1 MLIHGVRAFVRR
13 VSEGLSDEQRQSLQ
27 QLEAERLG
35 ISRENWS
42 QLRATNMDL
51 VGLREAHRMV
61 VGRQSTVRRTDRDG
75 SWTSASAHPGHLRSQ
90 PQSFRVGVHIEP
102 AWDLST
108 LKHRLA
114 RVLAHVTSRFEAVPI
129 QCAAEVVW
137 AISRAQPFIGRNE
150 RLSLL
155 VASRMLCAAGLP
167 VLPILQLERDAEL
180 EACIVA
186 ATEDNRADLEIYL
199 ANTISREALAIAE
212 WISVAPNGRWSLRDE
227 HAALSSLRSTTPVSE
242 CDSFTTET
250 TRALVALCESALGA
264 KLTPLSG
271 TSRHHLRIACDAT
284 YRGCPICPH
293 MPIREF
299 RWSIDNSL
307 ELVVV
312 IGRAGR
318 GITDASSLHV
328 AIEVGGVVNPLPAAA
343 FLLVPDEDLGAQ
355 QARFAAWAPSAI
367 RHAVRTSALR
377 C

>member
-1 MLIHGVRAFVRR
+1 MLIPAVRAFVRR

-27 QLEAERLG
+27 QRDAERLG

-51 VGLREAHRMV
+51 VGLREAHRIV

-90 PQSFRVGVHIEP
+90 PQSFRAGLHIEP
-102 AWDLST
+102 AWDLTT
-108 LKHRLA
+108 LKQRMA
-114 RVLAHVTSRFEAVPI
+114 RVLADVTSRFDAAPI
-129 QCAAEVVW
+129 PCAAELVW
-137 AISRAQPFIGRNE
+137 AISRAQPFIGRNA

-155 VASRMLCAAGLP
+155 VSSRLLSAAGLP

-186 ATEDNRADLEIYL
+186 ATEDNRAELEIYL

-212 WISVAPNGRWSLRDE
+212 WISIAPNGRWSLRDE
-227 HAALSSLRSTTPVSE
+227 HAALSALRSTTPVIE
-242 CDSFTTET
+242 CDPFIAEAA
-250 TRALVALCESALGA
+250 RALVALCESAVGTN
-264 KLTPLSG
+264 LTPLSG
-271 TSRHHLRIACDAT
+271 TSRHHLRIARDAT
-284 YRGCPICPH
+284 YRGCPICSH

-299 RWSIDNSL
+299 RWSIDNLL

-312 IGRAGR
+312 IGTAGR
-318 GITDASSLHV
+318 GITGASSLHIS
-328 AIEVGGVVNPLPAAA
+328 IEVGGVVNALPAAA
-343 FLLVPDEDLGAQ
+343 FLLVPDEDVREQ
-355 QARFAAWAPSAI
+355 QARFSAWAPSAI